1 MKRTLIIIAATLFS
15 TAAFAGDINESPI
28 RGKGAISAVHNEPAA
43 KIKTGH
49 TTEEI
54 NAALRALGRCC
65 EIGTAR
71 VLFDDNAGTTTT
83 KSEITQTIKYR

>member
-1 MKRTLIIIAATLFS
+1 MNRISIIIVATVFS
-15 TAAFAGDINESPI
+15 TAAFAGDINKSPI
-28 RGKGAISAVHNEPAA
+28 RGKGAISAVHNKPAA

-54 NAALRALGRCC
+54 NAALRTLGRCC

-71 VLFDDNAGTTTT
+71 VLSNDGSGEFNRNDTV
-83 KSEITQTIKYR
+83 TIKQR